1 MRPIYLLINLPMM
14 AKSLVNDRW
23 ESPRVGRASIPL
35 TPHSYRGA
43 DRNKQRVRR
52 DRRYGFT
59 GQVALP
65 VTLCRVLELEYVRRT
80 RTMFGN
86 ASFEDIDVYRANV
99 FWGGVWQEVSVVA
112 TGTEILIGMNMLRG
126 SSVCF
131 DAVDEGSI
139 SIEPYDRTIR

>member
-1 MRPIYLLINLPMM
+1 MIDGKVQESDGHLFLLHPIRIEGPAGISNVYDAI
-14 AKSLVNDRW
+14 VD
-23 ESPRVGRASIPL
+23 
-35 TPHSYRGA
+35 T
-43 DRNKQRVRR
+43 
-52 DRRYGFT
+52 GFT